1 MVEVLSSPTP
11 GVVGLKFP
19 YDRYVVD
26 WLRDNVPSYFKRW
39 DPANKIWEL
48 QIFYAMMLVHFTYHA
63 FGWNLGKNTTRAV
76 ALADVWQV
84 GSNICR
90 FEEIISKGDPD
101 DIDSLILE
109 YDTLS
114 QAAGLTRNVGQDVFA
129 PSSGVFPRFA
139 AELTIGASKL
149 YSTGAMEMKG
159 AFGSTGYGVN
169 KYFFT
174 QKALWEWFNG
184 GQGMKK
190 GGISLDFDAPDAFG
204 VFGLTAKCTEAELK
218 AAYRDAVF
226 QTHPDR
232 GGDPSHFMAVREA
245 YEKASNPTY
254 KKRLALVANIAPLQ
268 QSIKKVNRPPVPKV
282 LYHPPITYGT
292 IEGRGLQTPGGIFVY
307 EILSWSF

>member
-1 MVEVLSSPTP
+1 MM
-11 GVVGLKFP
+11 FIH
-19 YDRYVVD
+19 
-26 WLRDNVPSYFKRW
+26 YFYTGTGGNFRG
-39 DPANKIWEL
+39 AYTE
-48 QIFYAMMLVHFTYHA
+48 AE
-63 FGWNLGKNTTRAV
+63 
-76 ALADVWQV
+76 ALAEAWQA
-84 GSNICR
+84 GANICR
-90 FEEIISKGDPD
+90 FEETISKGDSD
-101 DIDSLILE
+101 EIDLLISEYDSLSSTSVLVRGAPR
-109 YDTLS
+109 S
-114 QAAGLTRNVGQDVFA
+114 VFA
-129 PSSGVFPRFA
+129 HPSDVFPRFT
-139 AELTIGASKL
+139 AEVTIGASKL

-190 GGISLDFDAPDAFG
+190 GKISLDLDAPDAFG

-218 AAYRDAVF
+218 AAYRDTAL